1 MRFLRSW
8 LCAVIVACLLVP
20 RASAQP
26 ALDTDALKTI
36 EDQVTEIRG
45 LQPRS
50 PTDLRLLDNTSLN
63 SYLADEFARNYLPN
77 ERESDQKELA
87 ILGLIQP
94 TDDLVQIQLA
104 MLKDQVIGVYDT
116 DTRSLFV
123 VSDQGSFGPAARI
136 AYAHEFNHSLQ
147 DQYYGLRKI
156 APRHTDNND
165 RSLAAHALIEGDAIL
180 LQSLWALKNMSQ
192 DDLAEVIHASSSGPD
207 DTLSRVPLILRTELL
222 FPYLEGLNF
231 VRQAYRQAGNSYA
244 GVDALFN
251 SPPESTAQVLH
262 IERYRNQ
269 VHPVDV
275 QLGDLAT
282 VLGPQWRKV
291 GGGVLGEL
299 DTRVLLE
306 QWGAGQTEAHRVAA
320 SWSGDRWQLVEQ
332 NGRDAVAFKSVWASP
347 AAASDFFTAYTS
359 GLRTRFSA
367 AEVQESS
374 STRQAL
380 TTPEAATD
388 VRLQD
393 NSVLV
398 VIAFDRQA
406 ADAVVAAA
414 TFSAA

>member
-1 MRFLRSW
+1 
-8 LCAVIVACLLVP
+8 
-20 RASAQP
+20 
-26 ALDTDALKTI
+26 
-36 EDQVTEIRG
+36 
-45 LQPRS
+45 
-50 PTDLRLLDNTSLN
+50 
-63 SYLADEFARNYLPN
+63 
-77 ERESDQKELA
+77 
-87 ILGLIQP
+87 
-94 TDDLVQIQLA
+94 
-104 MLKDQVIGVYDT
+104 
-116 DTRSLFV
+116 
-123 VSDQGSFGPAARI
+123 
-136 AYAHEFNHSLQ
+136 
-147 DQYYGLRKI
+147 
-156 APRHTDNND
+156 
-165 RSLAAHALIEGDAIL
+165 
-180 LQSLWALKNMSQ
+180 
-192 DDLAEVIHASSSGPD
+192 
-207 DTLSRVPLILRTELL
+207 
-222 FPYLEGLNF
+222 
-231 VRQAYRQAGNSYA
+231 
-244 GVDALFN
+244 
-251 SPPESTAQVLH
+251 
-262 IERYRNQ
+262 
-269 VHPVDV
+269 
-275 QLGDLAT
+275 
-282 VLGPQWRKV
+282 V

-332 NGRDAVAFKSVWASP
+332 NGRAAVAFKSVWASP